1 MKHYRVKLNEINNA
15 KPHQQKDGYLAF
27 EDNDTWGKWSGQPY
41 VYTRGEALKKANMF
55 GGKIELVPHSNVIG
69 NLKMASIPDNAI
81 LHEIVLLLHRQKQF
95 KDILPNDEGIYA
107 GDVFQ
112 TILAE
117 TENLSPK
124 AVSQLV
130 EFVQMIDA
138 DYVMIT
144 K

>member
-1 MKHYRVKLNEINNA
+1 MKHYRIKLNETNSA
-15 KPHQQKDGYLAF
+15 KPNQQADGYLSF
-27 EDNDTWGKWSGQPY
+27 DETWGKWGGCPY
-41 VYTRGEALKKANMF
+41 VYPRGEAIKKARMF
-55 GGKIELVPHSNVIG
+55 GGKMEVVPHSRVIET
-69 NLKMASIPDNAI
+69 LRMATIPENAI
-81 LHEIVLLLHRQKQF
+81 LHEIVLLLNGQMEF
-95 KDILPNDEGIYA
+95 KDLFRKDIYA

-112 TILAE
+112 TLLAE

-124 AVSQLV
+124 ATSQLV